1 MHFKLSQTCH
11 LSTTEKSVYTCASDR
26 VYVCVRVCGL
36 DGGGGGECECCSTS
50 LCQSPW
56 EKQTVLAAGENIGQ
70 VCVCVCVCVCVAV
83 CARTSV
89 CVIHM
94 CPPSFLSALFTS
106 LSGPTHHPQ
115 SSEPND
121 SAGWSPRQVNTGSYI
136 NVMCSASLSQSIRR
150 DKSFIT
156 LLHHA
161 PSWYC

>member
-1 MHFKLSQTCH
+1 MCTRVRLTVCMCVCVCVDWMGEVEGSVSVVQRLSVRVPGRNRLYSQLGKT
-11 LSTTEKSVYTCASDR
+11 SDR
-26 VYVCVRVCGL
+26 
-36 DGGGGGECECCSTS
+36 
-50 LCQSPW
+50 
-56 EKQTVLAAGENIGQ
+56 
-70 VCVCVCVCVCVAV
+70 CVCVCVCVCVAV

-161 PSWYC
+161 PS